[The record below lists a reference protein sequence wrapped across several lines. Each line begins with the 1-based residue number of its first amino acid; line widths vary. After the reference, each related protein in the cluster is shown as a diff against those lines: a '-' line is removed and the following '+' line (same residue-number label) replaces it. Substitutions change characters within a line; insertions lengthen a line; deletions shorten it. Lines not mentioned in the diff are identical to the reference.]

1 MTNNYA
7 GISVGVHDESVT
19 IKETYDIYFH
29 ADGRTQKAGTRDKPS
44 QAVAYAQEL
53 LMTFKDEDQELF
65 SLWVQMSSKTNQYKN
80 GKYVGTIEYG
90 KVIWTC

>member
-7 GISVGVHDESVT
+7 GVSVGVHDETVT
-19 IKETYDIYFH
+19 IKETYDIFFH
-29 ADGRTQKAGTRDKPS
+29 ADGKTQKAGTRDKPS
-44 QAVAYAQEL
+44 KAVAYAQEL
-53 LMTFKDEDQELF
+53 LMTFKDMDPELF
-65 SLWVQMSSKTNQYKN
+65 SLWVQMSSKTNQYKA